1 MPGSRITWNDPV
13 PAVRA
18 SAVVGI
24 NRAGEYLL
32 GRVKPRTPHLG
43 GDLEEKTTWSPV
55 EGDNVEQGGQVQSD
69 TEYAVYQH
77 EGMRKDGTYV
87 IRQHTREPNPMAG
100 TKFVEGPLREESE
113 TLYGI
118 IAGAI
123 SQGLR

>member
-1 MPGSRITWNDPV
+1 MPGTRITWNDPV

-18 SAVVGI
+18 SARVGI

-43 GDLEEKTTWSPV
+43 GDLEERTTWSPV
-55 EGDNVEQGGQVQSD
+55 EGDDVEQGGQIQSD
-69 TEYAVYQH
+69 TPYAVYQH
-77 EGMRKDGTYV
+77 EGMRRDGTYV
-87 IRQHTREPNPMAG
+87 IRQHTHEPNPMAG

-123 SQGLR
+123 AQGLS